1 MNLKDSFFKNTLFLV
16 EVCISF
22 NLEGAHFVL
31 FPTILAKLFGANG
44 GIRTWS
50 VGFTF
55 IGISSI
61 ASIGINSILLEKI
74 HLEGL
79 CYIFASL
86 SLISLLTLIFVFQER
101 RIKL

>member
-1 MNLKDSFFKNTLFLV
+1 MT

-55 IGISSI
+55 IGISSFF
-61 ASIGINSILLEKI
+61 SIGINEILLEKVG
-74 HLEGL
+74 LEGL
-79 CYIFASL
+79 CFIFATL
-86 SLISLLTLIFVFQER
+86 SLISLLTLIFVF
-101 RIKL
+101 

>member
-1 MNLKDSFFKNTLFLV
+1 MKLKNSQIKDALFMT

-61 ASIGINSILLEKI
+61 ASIGINGILLEKVGL
-74 HLEGL
+74 HGL
-79 CYIFASL
+79 CLIFATL
-86 SLISLLTLIFVFQER
+86 SLISLLTLIFVF
-101 RIKL
+101 

>member
-1 MNLKDSFFKNTLFLV
+1 MKLNDSWIKDILFSI
-16 EVCISF
+16 EVAMSF

-55 IGISSI
+55 VGI
-61 ASIGINSILLEKI
+61 ASIISIEINNILLDRVG
-74 HLEGL
+74 LPGL
-79 CYIFASL
+79 CIIFATL
-86 SLISLLTLIFVFQER
+86 SLISLTTLIFVFQER
-101 RIKL
+101 RIQL